1 MAEQSRIRVSWTPS
15 ADAVSQRLYRAD
27 SSAGPWTLLALLNA
41 TASTYLDTTTDPTP
55 HKTYYYKVQTVC
67 SGGTTTDSAV
77 QNVVCKN
84 CPTQGTTYL
93 FGLRNLST
101 QQNNYLDFTYYS
113 GHASF
118 LNGAGYNA
126 SQLDSTQNVNHA
138 LTLESNNNASSKYK
152 HIVCHKCG
160 EEITKVVNSF
170 SAAYGATDNNGDF
183 SYLSNQNHIASYLP
197 TPPSSLGGSAN
208 GNLGS
213 VYRKFF
219 PAGAIANVG
228 NSGLFRL
235 GIGAPTSNTFVPWH
249 GGYVQN
255 NANVPTGTANPFN
268 MYWNW
273 GNMPTHTSS
282 QNGGFTQ
289 IQIDRNTFV
298 ISGSSVNQST
308 GLASLTGSNVYMS
321 IIDEYY
327 RGSSSG
333 GQYYGGAMKCEH
345 YLYKLTRKPS
355 YDVINN
361 GTIRSYG
368 FSMVKY
374 SNVTHNQTLIAHSP
388 ADNDFFPYD
397 YNQQPT
403 AYLKLFTL

>member
-15 ADAVSQRLYRAD
+15 SDAVSQRLYRSD
-27 SSAGPWTLLALLNA
+27 GSTGPWTLLALLNA

-55 HKTYYYKVQTVC
+55 HTTYYYKVQTVC

-101 QQNNYLDFTYYS
+101 QQGNYLDFTYYS

-118 LNGAGYNA
+118 LNGAGYSA
-126 SQLDSTQNVNHA
+126 TQLDSTQTVNPVISVP
-138 LTLESNNNASSKYK
+138 SNNNGAAYK
-152 HIVCHKCG
+152 VIVCQKCG

-170 SAAYGATDNNGDF
+170 SAANGASNNNGDF

-197 TPPSSLGGSAN
+197 TPPSTLGGDAN

-213 VYRKFF
+213 VFRKMF
-219 PAGAIANVG
+219 PAGAIANNG
-228 NSGLFRL
+228 GSGRFRL
-235 GIGAPTSNTFVPWH
+235 GIGSPLSNTFVPWT

-255 NANVPTGTANPFN
+255 NANVSSGTANPIN
-268 MYWNW
+268 MYWNY
-273 GNMPTHTSS
+273 GQMPSHTSTN
-282 QNGGFTQ
+282 NGGFTQ

-298 ISGSSVNQST
+298 TSGSSVNQST
-308 GLASLTGSNVYMS
+308 GLASLTGNNVYMS
-321 IIDEYY
+321 IVDEYY
-327 RGSSSG
+327 IGAN
-333 GQYYGGAMKCEH
+333 YYGGALKCEH
-345 YLYKLTRKPS
+345 HLYKLTRKSS
-355 YDVINN
+355 YDIVTS
-361 GTIRSYG
+361 GTIRAYG

-374 SNVTHNQTLIAHSP
+374 SNIVHNQTQISESP
-388 ADNDFFPYD
+388 ADEDFFPYP
-397 YNQQPT
+397 YNDQPR

>member
-101 QQNNYLDFTYYS
+101 QPGNYLDFTYYS
-113 GHASF
+113 GHASY
-118 LNGAGYNA
+118 LNGAGYSA
-126 SQLDSTQNVNHA
+126 AQLDSTQTVNPVISVS
-138 LTLESNNNASSKYK
+138 SNNNGSAYK
-152 HIVCHKCG
+152 HIVCQKCG

-170 SAAYGATDNNGDF
+170 SAANGATNNNGDF

-197 TPPSSLGGSAN
+197 TPPSNLGGDAN

-213 VYRKFF
+213 VYRKLF
-219 PAGAIANVG
+219 PAGAIANTG
-228 NSGLFRL
+228 GSGRFRL
-235 GIGAPTSNTFVPWH
+235 GIGSPISNTFVPWY

-255 NANVPTGTANPFN
+255 NANVPTGTANPIN
-268 MYWNW
+268 IQWNF
-273 GNMPTHTSS
+273 GNMPTYTSS
-282 QNGGFTQ
+282 NNGGFTQ

-298 ISGSSVNQST
+298 TSGSSVNQST

-327 RGSSSG
+327 TGAT
-333 GQYYGGAMKCEH
+333 YYGGALKCEH

-355 YDVINN
+355 YDVVDN
-361 GTIRSYG
+361 GTIKSYG

-374 SNVTHNQTLIAHSP
+374 SNLTHNQTYIAHSP
-388 ADNDFFPYD
+388 ADNDFFPYPFND
-397 YNQQPT
+397 QPNV
-403 AYLKLFTL
+403 YLKLFTL